1 MKIIGIAIM
10 FLTLDVYSMD
20 SIRAQDE
27 MIKLQKEFKQKSEE
41 NKKKKEEILAK
52 FKKMRMLKSKQEKHE
67 KK

>member
-1 MKIIGIAIM
+1 M